1 MTALAIILA
10 TAAIA
15 FGVARLLRIPPIPL
29 LLACGIGLQFGAGVL
44 EIELPEDML
53 QTAIELGLAVLV
65 FAAGVDLSPRRV
77 RGRIRPVMII
87 AVVQFSA
94 LGLAGMVAAYL
105 LGYGTTTALYI
116 GCALSASSTLVVVR
130 HLQQR
135 QQMFEPFGRL
145 VIGVL
150 LLQDV
155 AILLL
160 LVILSNLDQGW
171 LAVGQ
176 GIAATAGLAVLAA
189 ALHRWGVPLATQ
201 RLNLDDEGLL
211 VSAFALLFVFAGM
224 AHVLGLPF
232 VIGGFCAGFVLS
244 AFPMNGLVRGMLGS
258 LTGFFLALFFIS
270 IGAIITIPPLG
281 MIGQGLLFT
290 AVLLVVT
297 VLLVTAIAEYVGLST
312 RASIETSLLLSQT
325 SEFSLVLAMYG
336 VTAGHIS
343 SDLFSMIVLITVG
356 TMTLTPFIAR
366 DTVAWRLMHFHP
378 RYRRGE
384 GFLADL
390 RDHVVVLG
398 YGRSGPQ
405 VARTLEESGERMVV
419 IDDDAAVIRRLI
431 NQHTPCVQGDG
442 SDPKMLELCAA
453 RQAKLVLCSMRRIS
467 DAFNVLD
474 YLRGSHATVLVRTF
488 EPADAERVKQ
498 MGGLPILTSAAA
510 AASLV
515 EWLEVNHPVPEN
527 GGQRHDS

>member
-1 MTALAIILA
+1 MTALAIILT

-15 FGVARLLRIPPIPL
+15 FGIARLLRVPPIPL
-29 LLACGIGLQFGAGVL
+29 LLACGIGLQFAAGWAGH
-44 EIELPEDML
+44 ELPEDML

-77 RGRIRPVMII
+77 RGRIRPVLII
-87 AVVQFSA
+87 AIVQFTA
-94 LGLAGMVAAYL
+94 LGAAGLLVAYL

-116 GCALSASSTLVVVR
+116 GCALSASSTLVVIR

-160 LVILSNLDQGW
+160 IVILSRLDQGW
-171 LAVGQ
+171 ATVSVGM
-176 GIAATAGLAVLAA
+176 AATLGLAALAA
-189 ALHRWGVPLATQ
+189 ALHRWGIPWATR

-211 VSAFALLFVFAGM
+211 VSAFALLFVFAAM
-224 AHVLGLPF
+224 AHLMGLPF
-232 VIGGFCAGFVLS
+232 IIGAFCAGFVLS

-258 LTGFFLALFFIS
+258 LSGFFLALFFIS
-270 IGAIITIPPLG
+270 IGAMITLPPLE
-281 MIGQGLLFT
+281 IVGQGLLFT
-290 AVLLVVT
+290 AVLLIVT
-297 VLLVTAIAEYVGLST
+297 VLLVTTVAEFVGLST

-343 SDLFSMIVLITVG
+343 NDLFSMIVLITVG

-390 RDHVVVLG
+390 RDHVVILG
-398 YGRSGPQ
+398 FGRSGPQ
-405 VARTLEESGERMVV
+405 VARTIEESGEHMVV

-431 NQHTPCVQGDG
+431 HQKTACIQGDG
-442 SDPKMLELCAA
+442 SDPKILELCAV
-453 RQAKLVLCSMRRIS
+453 RQAKLVLCSMRRTS
-467 DAFNVLD
+467 DAFKVLE
-474 YLRGSHATVLVRTF
+474 YLRDSQVPVLVRTF
-488 EPADAERVKQ
+488 EPSDAEQVEE
-498 MGGLPILTSAAA
+498 MGGIPILTSAAA
-510 AASLV
+510 ATSMI
-515 EWLEVNHPVPEN
+515 EWLEVNHPHKSSAQN
-527 GGQRHDS
+527 TQ

>member
-15 FGVARLLRIPPIPL
+15 FGVSRLLSIPAIPL
-29 LLACGIGLQFGAGVL
+29 LLACGIGLQFGAAML
-44 EIELPEDML
+44 EIELPADML

-77 RGRIRPVMII
+77 RGRVRPVLII
-87 AVVQFSA
+87 AVVQFIA
-94 LGLAGMVAAYL
+94 LGVAGMLVAYL

-160 LVILSNLDQGW
+160 LVVLINLDQSW
-171 LAVGQ
+171 IAVGQ
-176 GIAATAGLAVLAA
+176 GIVATIGLAALAA
-189 ALHRWGVPLATQ
+189 ALHRWGVPIATR

-224 AHVLGLPF
+224 AHLLGLPF
-232 VIGGFCAGFVLS
+232 IIGAFCAGFVLS

-270 IGAIITIPPLG
+270 IGAMITLPPLE

-290 AVLLVVT
+290 VVLLVVT
-297 VLLVTAIAEYVGLST
+297 VLLVTAIAEFVGLST

-325 SEFSLVLAMYG
+325 SEFSLILAMYG
-336 VTAGHIS
+336 ATAGHIS
-343 SDLFSMIVLITVG
+343 GDLFSMIVLITVG

-390 RDHVVVLG
+390 RDHVVILG

-405 VARTLEESGERMVV
+405 VARMLEESGEHLVV

-431 NQHTPCVQGDG
+431 HQRTPCVQGDG
-442 SDPKMLELCAA
+442 SDPKILELCAA
-453 RQAKLVLCSMRRIS
+453 RQAKLVLCSMRRTS
-467 DAFNVLD
+467 DAFNVLE
-474 YLRGSHATVLVRTF
+474 YLHGSGVTVLVRAF
-488 EPADAERVKQ
+488 EPADAERVER
-498 MGGLPILTSAAA
+498 MGGIPVLTSSSSAV
-510 AASLV
+510 SLL
-515 EWLEVNHPVPEN
+515 EWLDVNHPATGEEGKEDRV
-527 GGQRHDS
+527 